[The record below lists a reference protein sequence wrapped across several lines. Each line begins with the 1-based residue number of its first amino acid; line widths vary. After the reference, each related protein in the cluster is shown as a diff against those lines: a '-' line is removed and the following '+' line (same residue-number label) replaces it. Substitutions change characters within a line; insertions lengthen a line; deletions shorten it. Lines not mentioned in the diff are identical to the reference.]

1 MMMVQHTLL
10 GRVLLQQSRSISSL
24 RSTKPPISTFR
35 VFQSQYSNN
44 SKSQN
49 HCENEKR
56 GKWFTLPPYTPTI
69 NGSFLG
75 KALSAKI
82 PAKEAS
88 ETTALKWVLRCCP
101 ELPRNLVQKL
111 FRLRQVRKE
120 SSVMESCNLG
130 DQCQEHRLTRVAA
143 KDSMDVGDR
152 IFLPISVKVLP
163 SSKQD
168 CHCSE
173 EEINFIR
180 GLELFKDTAIIV
192 INKPPGMPVQ
202 GGIGIKR
209 SLDELSA
216 SCLSY
221 DYSER
226 PRLVHRL
233 DRDCSGILVMGRT
246 QTSATVLHAIFR
258 EKTLAASNDVFF
270 RLTIF
275 IFSLKDV
282 GNKRRIL
289 QRKYWALVIGS
300 PRHLKGLIS
309 VPLGKVVV
317 DNGKSDRITVVENSQ
332 NLSSQHAVTQYRV
345 IESSHGSTLLLS
357 RLLHKDVRMVL
368 RSYTKEKSM
377 TMFATNSLN
386 LLYLSFKAF
395 DESTILPAKENSTY
409 CFLSLSWIVFSLLCL
424 VPVFFPFSLGFNMWL
439 NAGFTWLELSPL
451 TGRKHQLRVH
461 CAEVLKT
468 PIVGDYKYAWQA
480 HRNWKQISWSNIED
494 NSNEK
499 SLSEK
504 ILPFALD
511 LDSGS
516 ISEKHPRLHLHCKQ
530 MVLPDVSTAL
540 QDVQL
545 SSEYDFSQLA
555 SLKFDA
561 PLPSYMKKSW
571 GILRS

>member
-1 MMMVQHTLL
+1 MMMVYPTLL
-10 GRVLLQQSRSISSL
+10 GRVLLQPSRSISSL
-24 RSTKPPISTFR
+24 CATTPYISTVR
-35 VFQSQYSNN
+35 VLQSQYNTST
-44 SKSQN
+44 KGQN
-49 HCENEKR
+49 HYENDKR
-56 GKWFTLPPYTPTI
+56 GKWFTLPPYTSTI
-69 NGSFLG
+69 NGSVLG
-75 KALSAKI
+75 KALSTRI
-82 PAKEAS
+82 PAKSAS

-111 FRLRQVRKE
+111 FRLRQVRRE

-130 DQCQEHRLTRVAA
+130 DQGQEHRLKRVAA

-152 IFLPISVKVLP
+152 IFLPISVKALP
-163 SSKQD
+163 AEKQD

-173 EEINFIR
+173 EETNFIR
-180 GLELFKDTAIIV
+180 GLELYKDDAIIV
-192 INKPPGMPVQ
+192 VNKPPGMPVQ

-216 SCLSY
+216 SCFSS
-221 DYSER
+221 DYSEP

-258 EKTLAASNDVFF
+258 EKTLAASNDVSS
-270 RLTIF
+270 T
-275 IFSLKDV
+275 DV
-282 GNKRRIL
+282 GDKRRIL

-300 PRHLKGLIS
+300 PRRQKGLIS
-309 VPLGKVVV
+309 APLGKVVV

-345 IESSHGSTLLLS
+345 IESSHG
-357 RLLHKDVRMVL
+357 
-368 RSYTKEKSM
+368 
-377 TMFATNSLN
+377 
-386 LLYLSFKAF
+386 
-395 DESTILPAKENSTY
+395 
-409 CFLSLSWIVFSLLCL
+409 
-424 VPVFFPFSLGFNMWL
+424 
-439 NAGFTWLELSPL
+439 FTWLELSPL

-461 CAEVLKT
+461 CAEVLGT

-480 HRNWKQISWSNIED
+480 HRNWKQLPWSNIED

-499 SLSEK
+499 SRSEK

-511 LDSGS
+511 LDSGG

-530 MVLPDVSTAL
+530 MVLPDVSKAL
-540 QDVQL
+540 QDVHL
-545 SSEYDFSQLA
+545 SSDYDFSQLA

-561 PLPSYMKKSW
+561 PLPPYMKRSW
-571 GILRS
+571 DILRP